1 MKILSLALVLY
12 RTNFHTCLEIAMYF
26 LQVIAFRIHLSAF
39 VSSISFFLWHLQM
52 YKGLNVFNFLISS
65 LIASFFCT
73 AKLLVPKSMLPFE
86 QTVYWVL
93 FSTNVYHCFF
103 QIYRNLFVK
112 SSFTRHMY
120 MTYVG
125 RLVKI
130 NLISLCILMLAVS
143 SQC

>member
-12 RTNFHTCLEIAMYF
+12 RTNFHTCLEIAMNF
-26 LQVIAFRIHLSAF
+26 FASH
-39 VSSISFFLWHLQM
+39 SFQNTFICFCFFDLVFLWHLQM

-103 QIYRNLFVK
+103 QINRNLFVK